1 MLMSFDQAIA
11 AAKRHIDSAVSL
23 RDEQSEDI
31 TYLDNEESAEQR
43 IREADHQLAF
53 VTSIIVESVV
63 NTAMKPKAWLDED
76 QMLSREGRSPGTSRR
91 AIEAVWALRRST
103 LELREE
109 PSFRMTVCDAST
121 RTPASMYDDRARGL
135 CLFIRISEHR
145 RTTTNLVTRIVA
157 MGKAGKDGMSA
168 QEVFEKFG
176 VM

>member
-1 MLMSFDQAIA
+1 MEADITAMLMSFDQAIA

-76 QMLSREGRSPGTSRR
+76 QMLSREGRSPFRDLQASDRGGMG
-91 AIEAVWALRRST
+91 ST
-103 LELREE
+103 KKH
-109 PSFRMTVCDAST
+109 P
-121 RTPASMYDDRARGL
+121 
-135 CLFIRISEHR
+135 
-145 RTTTNLVTRIVA
+145 
-157 MGKAGKDGMSA
+157 
-168 QEVFEKFG
+168 
-176 VM
+176 